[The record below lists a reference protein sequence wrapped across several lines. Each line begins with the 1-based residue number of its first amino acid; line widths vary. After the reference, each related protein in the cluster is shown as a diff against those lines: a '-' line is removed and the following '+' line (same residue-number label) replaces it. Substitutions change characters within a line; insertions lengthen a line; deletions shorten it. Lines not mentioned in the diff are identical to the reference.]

1 MSVDPGLEVR
11 RAIALLRSSTMV
23 MGNRDKAFDM
33 LTKQALQ
40 HLESARAGLGVGPA
54 PEPAAAGLEASI
66 VEWLFGAAD
75 AGLATAEAMDETN
88 SEPSKA
94 EVLAAALLSIREW
107 AARLLQKPA
116 AGGSSAPGGIAT
128 PGGLR

>member
-1 MSVDPGLEVR
+1 VNDPGLEVR
-11 RAIALLRSSTMV
+11 RAIALLKSSTMV

-33 LTKQALQ
+33 LVKQALQ
-40 HLESARAGLGVGPA
+40 HLESARSGLGVGPA
-54 PEPAAAGLEASI
+54 PEPAAAGLEASV

-75 AGLATAEAMDETN
+75 AGLATAEAMEAAAL
-88 SEPSKA
+88 EPSRA

-107 AARLLQKPA
+107 ASRLLQKPA
-116 AGGSSAPGGIAT
+116 AGGSAPSGGIAT